1 MSTAPNTPAAQAPG
15 ARQKA
20 LTVVGLVVLIG
31 LAYGGYTWYAGR
43 SQESTDNAYVQGNV
57 IQITPQIGG
66 TVTAILADDT
76 DFVKAGQPLVQLD
89 PADAKVALQ
98 LAQANLAFYSQ
109 VLTGDAADGY
119 PGCKGIGPVAAS
131 KALADCETEEDMWL
145 AVQRAYLKAGHPVDF
160 AVQMARCA
168 RILRPGEYDH
178 NRRMPRLWTP
188 PSYGA

>member
-43 SQESTDNAYVQGNV
+43 HQESTDNAYVQGNV

-98 LAQANLAFYSQ
+98 LAQANLAQAVRQ
-109 VLTGDAADGY
+109 VRGLYANNLTLGAQISLRDTD
-119 PGCKGIGPVAAS
+119 VAKAQTEVARAS
-131 KALADCETEEDMWL
+131 DDLA
-145 AVQRAYLKAGHPVDF
+145 
-160 AVQMARCA
+160 
-168 RILRPGEYDH
+168 
-178 NRRMPRLWTP
+178 RRQ
-188 PSYGA
+188 SFGGSASS